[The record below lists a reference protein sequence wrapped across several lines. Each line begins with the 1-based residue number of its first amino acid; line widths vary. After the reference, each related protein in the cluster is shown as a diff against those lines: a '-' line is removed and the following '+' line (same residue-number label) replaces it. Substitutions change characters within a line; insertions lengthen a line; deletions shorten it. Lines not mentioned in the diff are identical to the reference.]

1 MENVKVIN
9 WTRENVCEWLVDNK
23 LDSFVEVFRGKLP
36 RTTYVISFRDFTS
49 TVITVITDF
58 FFFLFY
64 RYLLPTINSDYYDE
78 FINLKSWCCAT

>member
-9 WTRENVCEWLVDNK
+9 WTRENVCEWLVDNT

-58 FFFLFY
+58 FLSFLS
-64 RYLLPTINSDYYDE
+64 LPTANDQ
-78 FINLKSWCCAT
+78 F